1 MKPRKIE
8 GIALVHDETDS
19 DPMFIAGKEYPPEDS
34 DLYCIPATL
43 VLHGSGEHKEV
54 YTLQDI
60 EAAFAKMGIVGSDT
74 ERDFQYLLRNL

>member
-1 MKPRKIE
+1 MSTTKN
-8 GIALVHDETDS
+8 LVGVYQRNSITGTYT
-19 DPMFIAGKEYPPEDS
+19 FYPEATEKSGFPLS
-34 DLYCIPATL
+34 TL